1 MGNILGNVVL
11 QNWIQIILI
20 LVLVYLAYIDLCT
33 FRLPDVI
40 TMPLILAGLFFNS
53 FSEEKIVSFQD
64 SVIGAILGYTSLWLL
79 NLLYRLTKKQEG
91 IGMGDAKLLAAL
103 GAWLG
108 WLALPSVLL
117 IACLTGLIGGLLWLL
132 WNKQN
137 HRSAFPF
144 GPFLAIA
151 GIIELLW
158 PQTLQTLLLSKL
170 ALLA

>member
-1 MGNILGNVVL
+1 VNGFSNQG
-11 QNWIQIILI
+11 
-20 LVLVYLAYIDLCT
+20 LVSL
-33 FRLPDVI
+33 
-40 TMPLILAGLFFNS
+40 
-53 FSEEKIVSFQD
+53 QD
-64 SVIGAILGYTSLWLL
+64 SFIGAILGYTSLWLL
-79 NLLYRLTKKQEG
+79 NLLYRLAKKQDG

-108 WLALPSVLL
+108 WHALPGILL
-117 IACLTGLIGGLLWLL
+117 IASLSGLLGGFIWLQ

-158 PQTLQTLLLSKL
+158 PQTLQTLLLNKL
-170 ALLA
+170 I

>member
-1 MGNILGNVVL
+1 MGNIVFLH
-11 QNWIQIILI
+11 WIQIVLILI
-20 LVLVYLAYIDLCT
+20 LVYLAYIDLRT
-33 FRLPDVI
+33 FRLPDVV
-40 TMPLILAGLFFNS
+40 TLPLILSGLLVSGLSNQGF
-53 FSEEKIVSFQD
+53 VSFQD
-64 SVIGAILGYTSLWLL
+64 SAIGATLGYLSLWLL
-79 NLLYRLTKKQEG
+79 NSLYRFAKQQDG

-108 WLALPSVLL
+108 WFALPGILL
-117 IACLTGLIGGLLWLL
+117 MASLTGLIGGLIWLK

-170 ALLA
+170 A

>member
-1 MGNILGNVVL
+1 MGHVVFFD
-11 QNWIQIILI
+11 WVRIFLI
-20 LVLVYLAYIDLCT
+20 ASLIYLAYIDLRT

-40 TMPLILAGLFFNS
+40 TLPLILFGLLFNGLS
-53 FSEEKIVSFQD
+53 SDGFTSFQD
-64 SVIGAILGYTSLWLL
+64 AIIGMILGYVSLWVL
-79 NLLYRLTKKQEG
+79 NFLYRILKKQDG
-91 IGMGDAKLLAAL
+91 IGMGDAKLLSAL

-108 WLALPSVLL
+108 WLTLPNLL
-117 IACLTGLIGGLLWLL
+117 LVASITGLIGGFIWLK

-158 PQTLQTLLLSKL
+158 PQTLQTFLLSNL
-170 ALLA
+170 A

>member
-1 MGNILGNVVL
+1 MGNFVL
-11 QNWIQIILI
+11 LDWTRICLMAI
-20 LVLVYLAYIDLCT
+20 LVYLAYYDLRT

-40 TMPLILAGLFFNS
+40 TLPLILLGLLFNS
-53 FSEEKIVSFQD
+53 LSNQRFISFQD
-64 SVIGAILGYTSLWLL
+64 AIIGAILGYSCLWLL
-79 NLLYRLTKKQEG
+79 NLLYRMVKKQDG

-108 WLALPSVLL
+108 WFALPSILL
-117 IACLTGLIGGLLWLL
+117 MASLTGLIGGIIWLQ
-132 WNKQN
+132 WNKQS

-158 PQTLQTLLLSKL
+158 PQTLQILLLSKL
-170 ALLA
+170 V